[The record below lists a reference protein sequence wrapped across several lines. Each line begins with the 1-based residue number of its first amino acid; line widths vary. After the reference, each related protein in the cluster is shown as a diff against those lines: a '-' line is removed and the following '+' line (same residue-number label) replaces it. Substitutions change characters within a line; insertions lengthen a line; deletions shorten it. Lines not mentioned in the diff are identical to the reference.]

1 MPRVSDVYNY
11 PPGTPGVPDNTIE
24 SIDYNT
30 YIDDIKDDLNFP
42 RPILAGGTGAS
53 DAINAL
59 NNLGGEKAKQI
70 VTNYDGFPTGQTS
83 WLSGSFYS
91 AAGAS
96 GAPTANAFV
105 GFVSVQDA
113 NNMVLEACDLT
124 DAAHP
129 VYLRAKVSGAWS
141 AWIKQVAFTD
151 VSAGLA
157 GKVDRTGDTM
167 TGHLS
172 LPTGPAAANAVRK
185 DYVDAADALKADKIY
200 VDEADAL
207 KAPIDSPTF
216 TGDPKAP
223 TPTAGDNDTTI
234 ATTAFVANAAQ
245 SKVAKAGDTMT
256 GPLILDADP
265 SSGLGAATKQ
275 YVDARYQRIALAG
288 LVQSDVTVPTGA
300 VAARLIGT
308 LYPLN
313 TDAYPLLQLSV
324 APGVF
329 RNTAN
334 DYVLNGFQHSV
345 TSTPTAVT
353 PLTNVNTLPGMLLCV
368 ANSTTAAIS
377 FIFTATVVLKR
388 PNTSAVFTCDAQGV
402 AFVGGVNNHSF
413 FHNYMGAGAV
423 SGSALSIL
431 ALRIVNGVGEVWGNE
446 SYVNVEWL

>member
-1 MPRVSDVYNY
+1 MAALDFPHLGLVVGQKYPEPPVPGQPVYTWD
-11 PPGTPGVPDNTIE
+11 GEKWTT
-24 SIDYNT
+24 
-30 YIDDIKDDLNFP
+30 L
-42 RPILAGGTGAS
+42 GGAVGSTGAS
-53 DAINAL
+53 DAVPQPDTA
-59 NNLGGEKAKQI
+59 
-70 VTNYDGFPTGQTS
+70 TGT
-83 WLSGSFYS
+83 SGSS
-91 AAGAS
+91 TQWSRG
-96 GAPTANAFV
+96 
-105 GFVSVQDA
+105 DH
-113 NNMVLEACDLT
+113 
-124 DAAHP
+124 AHP
-129 VYLRAKVSGAWS
+129 
-141 AWIKQVAFTD
+141 QD
-151 VSAGLA
+151 
-157 GKVDRTGDTM
+157 
-167 TGHLS
+167 
-172 LPTGPAAANAVRK
+172 P
-185 DYVDAADALKADKIY
+185 
-200 VDEADAL
+200 L
-207 KAPIDSPTF
+207 KAPLASPAF
-216 TGDPKAP
+216 TGNPTAP
-223 TPTAGDNDTTI
+223 TPAQNDNDTTI

-256 GPLILDADP
+256 GPLILNADP

-329 RNTAN
+329 RNTAGE
-334 DYVLNGFQHSV
+334 YVLNGFQHSV
-345 TSTPTAVT
+345 TGTPTAVT
-353 PLTNVNTLPGMLLCV
+353 PLTNINTQLGMLLCV
-368 ANSTTAAIS
+368 ANSATAAIS